1 MNLSLHIEMTQSPMN
16 LQMQQNSST
25 GSTLNLGRIEI
36 IWQIFLHKILFIDLQ
51 NV

>member
-16 LQMQQNSST
+16 LQIQQNSSI

-36 IWQIFLHKILFIDLQ
+36 IWQMFLHKILFINLK